1 MSKYYFSYLLFFISS
16 VYLYSQNLDYSIL
29 GLTKELTENANA
41 CVRNQEV
48 LVNINSQKA
57 MTITIKRVVTVFN
70 EYGQR
75 HIDAVQSYDK
85 SQKIVSIEAQVYNQM
100 GMEIKKFKRKDFKD
114 QSVADGIS
122 IYTDNRILFLDYT
135 PTQYPFTVVY
145 TCVVE
150 TSNTAFIPGW
160 YPVESYYVSV
170 QNSEVKFTF
179 PSNLG
184 FKFKEYNFEGY
195 SIEKEEKSN
204 SLAYKVANLQALKRE
219 DYSPSFTKFTP
230 YVLFGLNKFHLEGV
244 DGEAEDWQKF
254 GSWVYTNLLVG
265 TDEVS
270 PETKAKIKAHVG
282 NETDP
287 MKIAQKVFEYVQN
300 KTRYVS
306 IQLGIGGWKP
316 MLAKD
321 VDRLG
326 YGDCKALTNYTRALL
341 EAVEVPS
348 YYTIIYGDRDKRDI
362 RNDFV
367 SMQGNHVI
375 LAIPD
380 NNELRWLECT
390 SQIAPFDFQANF
402 TDDRY
407 ALLVKPEGGEL
418 VRTTQYSENDNSQIT
433 KGNYT
438 ILSDGSLSGK
448 VTIKSKGTQ
457 YDSKYT
463 LERNSQ
469 KDLEEHYHDYFFAI
483 KNLKWEKVNFSN
495 NKDDI
500 EFTEELKIE
509 GSNYAS
515 KSGSNMIFAL
525 NAFNQYNKVPARYRT
540 RLNPFEIT
548 RGFFDSDEIIITI
561 SEGYSI
567 DSKPDNFEV
576 KDKFGIYKTEVSVV
590 NNQVIYKRE
599 LTLNKGFYEKADYE
613 NFRKFIEQ
621 ISRNDNAK
629 IVLTKN

>member
-1 MSKYYFSYLLFFISS
+1 
-16 VYLYSQNLDYSIL
+16 
-29 GLTKELTENANA
+29 
-41 CVRNQEV
+41 
-48 LVNINSQKA
+48 
-57 MTITIKRVVTVFN
+57 
-70 EYGQR
+70 
-75 HIDAVQSYDK
+75 
-85 SQKIVSIEAQVYNQM
+85 
-100 GMEIKKFKRKDFKD
+100 
-114 QSVADGIS
+114 
-122 IYTDNRILFLDYT
+122 
-135 PTQYPFTVVY
+135 
-145 TCVVE
+145 VVE

-160 YPVESYYVSV
+160 YPVENYYLSV
-170 QNSEVKFTF
+170 QNIEVKLAF

-195 SIEKEEKSN
+195 TIEKEEKSN
-204 SLAYKVANLQALKRE
+204 SLSYKVANLQALKRE

-244 DGEAEDWQKF
+244 DGEADDWQKF
-254 GSWVYTNLLVG
+254 GSWVYSNLLVG

-270 PETKAKIKAHVG
+270 PETKAKIKAYIG

-367 SMQGNHVI
+367 SMQGNHVV

-380 NNELRWLECT
+380 DNELRWLECT

-407 ALLVKPEGGEL
+407 ALLVKPNGGEL
-418 VRTTQYSENDNSQIT
+418 VRTANYSESNNSQIT
-433 KGNYT
+433 KGAYAINQEGT
-438 ILSDGSLSGK
+438 LSGNII
-448 VTIKSKGTQ
+448 IKSRGTQ
-457 YDSKYT
+457 YDSKYE
-463 LERNSQ
+463 LERTSQ
-469 KDLEEHYHDYFFAI
+469 NDLQEHYHDYFFAI

-495 NKDDI
+495 NKDTI

-515 KSGSNMIFAL
+515 KSGPTMIFAL

-540 RLNPFEIT
+540 RLNPFEVS
-548 RGFFDSDEIIITI
+548 RGFFDSDEIAITI
-561 SEGYSI
+561 PEGYTI
-567 DSKPDNFEV
+567 DSKPDSFEINE
-576 KDKFGIYKTEVSVV
+576 KFGSYKTEVSVV
-590 NNQVIYKRE
+590 NNQIIYKRAF
-599 LTLNKGFYEKADYE
+599 TMNKGFYEKADYE

-629 IVLTKN
+629 IVLLKN